1 MKNIQILTAT
11 IMVNPT
17 QKISTSY
24 STRVF
29 NQDYHEAMIN
39 LVNDILNDFDDP
51 EKYPV
56 EISLTRISLAGK
68 VYREIIRYYPENLKI
83 LSIQL
88 PENPLKVFFQYLKR
102 NKISYTMMT
111 LKEESPI
118 IVIKIPN
125 LKTKL
130 REIPYYIKS
139 SFKYTFYNEEYLI
152 LEKIIKET
160 NPQISDI

>member
-1 MKNIQILTAT
+1 MNNIQILTAT

-17 QKISTSY
+17 QKIPTSY
-24 STRVF
+24 SIRVF
-29 NQDYHEAMIN
+29 DQDYQEAMIN
-39 LVNDILNDFDDP
+39 LVNDILNDFDDL
-51 EKYPV
+51 EKYSI
-56 EISLTRISLAGK
+56 EISLKGK
-68 VYREIIRYYPENLKI
+68 VSQEILRYHPENLKI
-83 LSIQL
+83 LSLQL

-102 NKISYTMMT
+102 NKISYTIMT

-130 REIPYYIKS
+130 KEIPYYIKP

-152 LEKIIKET
+152 LEKIIQET

>member
-1 MKNIQILTAT
+1 MVDPTKKIL
-11 IMVNPT
+11 
-17 QKISTSY
+17 TSY
-24 STRVF
+24 SIRVF

-51 EKYPV
+51 EKYSI
-56 EISLTRISLAGK
+56 EISLTKISLKGK
-68 VYREIIRYYPENLKI
+68 VSQEEPLRYYSKNLKI

-88 PENPLKVFFQYLKR
+88 PENPLEIFFQYLKR

>member
-11 IMVNPT
+11 LTVNPT
-17 QKISTSY
+17 NKILTSY
-24 STRVF
+24 SIRVF
-29 NQDYHEAMIN
+29 NQDYNEAMIN
-39 LVNDILNDFDDP
+39 LVNDILNDFYDL
-51 EKYPV
+51 EKYSI
-56 EISLTRISLAGK
+56 EISLNKISLNGK
-68 VYREIIRYYPENLKI
+68 VSQETLRYYPKNLKI
-83 LSIQL
+83 LSLEL
-88 PENPLKVFFQYLKR
+88 PKDPLRIFFQYLKR

-130 REIPYYIKS
+130 KEIPYYIKS

-152 LEKIIKET
+152 LEKIITET
-160 NPQISDI
+160 NTQISDI